1 MAAPPCFLQAL
12 PPETDATDG
21 DIVTFQVKVSS
32 DPTDPTVVS
41 WWRCGESLRPL
52 PGHREMISHEDGWHE
67 LILSNVTEEDEGEY
81 ECRAE
86 NHRGHNS
93 SFGSLFYYQE
103 GGGTLTDITLEGM
116 AAEGDGRQSGLLILI
131 DDGSQTEEESLSG
144 QTDRKSMTVSE
155 QMQMFSCLLIWHF
168 ARSLPDLRIP
178 LFLKCAELP

>member
-1 MAAPPCFLQAL
+1 MLSSWVAIFNVPECIYVLAVIRPLL
-12 PPETDATDG
+12 PVNH
-21 DIVTFQVKVSS
+21 DIVKVSS
-32 DPTDPTVVS
+32 DPADPTVVS

-103 GGGTLTDITLEGM
+103 GGGTLTDVTLEGM
-116 AAEGDGRQSGLLILI
+116 ATEGTCGQIRDLLHDGQSKGTQ
-131 DDGSQTEEESLSG
+131 DGTIVEKIVTSY
-144 QTDRKSMTVSE
+144 D
-155 QMQMFSCLLIWHF
+155 IH
-168 ARSLPDLRIP
+168 A
-178 LFLKCAELP
+178 

>member
-1 MAAPPCFLQAL
+1 MAAPPCFLQML

-32 DPTDPTVVS
+32 DPADPTVVS
-41 WWRCGESLRPL
+41 WWRCGEPLRPV

-103 GGGTLTDITLEGM
+103 GGGTLTDVTLEGM
-116 AAEGDGRQSGLLILI
+116 AAEGELNNSRLIL
-131 DDGSQTEEESLSG
+131 SKFSLSLD
-144 QTDRKSMTVSE
+144 TMYLRDRGY
-155 QMQMFSCLLIWHF
+155 
-168 ARSLPDLRIP
+168 
-178 LFLKCAELP
+178 